1 MKNKAMCTCVFCL
14 DAEILGRRRPQQ
26 VNNPSPRLQ
35 RSLPNR
41 NPSHQGFTTK
51 SSVDF
56 CTASIAPILA
66 ETMESLLEGLEENRL
81 DALYLFIT
89 DVLRDAAAFRR
100 FFDNLITVLPTC
112 YSVHRIEVGHE
123 FLKQIGDLDQRR
135 VFQIMTEIESL
146 RTLIVSDGY
155 VQRKDHG
162 SVCTRAFLT
171 ELPRARSLVNLD
183 IHRMELAN
191 TAQVELLAE
200 ACSSLNESLEEVR
213 LTGLFV
219 NHEDHP
225 KYCLDPVVETILE
238 MPHIRSLTLSL
249 YPDAHDEKQRVVSP
263 GLFTELCQLT
273 TLQDLT
279 LRSFNLDDQA
289 CFKMAEALEIASFLT
304 TLDLRQ
310 NKCIRRP
317 GLSCMLNAMDQNFSS
332 WCTVMVDDPQFQGR
346 FMVLIELNQAD
357 RGDVV
362 RNFSSEKFI
371 DFVETLNEPPAR
383 GRAPLPPS
391 ALWYFLQL
399 HDTCRDPLANYLLW
413 KERHN
418 KEKDSRLQR
427 KRKLEQTDD
436 ELVNIAPQTELTV
449 HE

>member
-1 MKNKAMCTCVFCL
+1 
-14 DAEILGRRRPQQ
+14 
-26 VNNPSPRLQ
+26 
-35 RSLPNR
+35 
-41 NPSHQGFTTK
+41 
-51 SSVDF
+51 
-56 CTASIAPILA
+56 
-66 ETMESLLEGLEENRL
+66 MESLLEGLEENRL

-123 FLKQIGDLDQRR
+123 FLKQIGEVDQRR
-135 VFQIMTEIESL
+135 VFQIMTDIDSL

-162 SVCTRAFLT
+162 CVCTRAFLT

-183 IHRMELAN
+183 IHRIELAD
-191 TAQVELLAE
+191 TAQVKMLAD
-200 ACSSLNESLEEVR
+200 AFFSLNESLEEVR
-213 LTGLFV
+213 LTGVFV
-219 NHEDHP
+219 NHEDHA
-225 KYCLDPVVETILE
+225 KFCLDPVVETLLE

-249 YPDAHDEKQRVVSP
+249 YPEAHDEKQRVVSP
-263 GLFTELCQLT
+263 GLFKELCQLS

-279 LRSFNLDDQA
+279 LRSFNLDDDA
-289 CFKMAEALEIASFLT
+289 CYMIAEALESSSFLT

-310 NKCIRRP
+310 NKSIRRP

-332 WCTVMVDDPQFQGR
+332 WCTVMVDDSQFQGR
-346 FMVLIELNQAD
+346 FMVLIELNQTD

-362 RNFSSEKFI
+362 RNFSAEKLI
-371 DFVETLNEPPAR
+371 DFVAALNQPPTP
-383 GRAPLPPS
+383 GRDPLPPS

-399 HDTCRDPLANYLLW
+399 HDTCRDPLAHYLLW
-413 KERHN
+413 KERVN
-418 KEKDSRLQR
+418 KDKNTRMQR
-427 KRKLEQTDD
+427 KRRLEEELIHVVPQTD
-436 ELVNIAPQTELTV
+436 LMV

>member
-1 MKNKAMCTCVFCL
+1 M
-14 DAEILGRRRPQQ
+14 
-26 VNNPSPRLQ
+26 
-35 RSLPNR
+35 
-41 NPSHQGFTTK
+41 
-51 SSVDF
+51 
-56 CTASIAPILA
+56 
-66 ETMESLLEGLEENRL
+66 ETLLEGLEENRL

-100 FFDNLITVLPTC
+100 FYDNLITVLPTC

-123 FLKQIGDLDQRR
+123 FLKQIGEVDQRR

-162 SVCTRAFLT
+162 AVCTRAFLT

-183 IHRMELAN
+183 IHRMEL
-191 TAQVELLAE
+191 TDRAQIELLAD
-200 ACSSLNESLEEVR
+200 AFSSMNESLEEVR

-225 KYCLDPVVETILE
+225 KYCLDPVVETLLE

-249 YPDAHDEKQRVVSP
+249 YPDAHDPKQRVVSP
-263 GLFTELCQLT
+263 GLFKELCQLS
-273 TLQDLT
+273 TLQELT
-279 LRSFNLDDQA
+279 LRSFNLDDSA
-289 CFKMAEALEIASFLT
+289 CYKIAECLASTSFLT

-310 NKCIRRP
+310 NKSIQRP
-317 GLSCMLNAMDQNFSS
+317 GLSCMLNAMDQNFAS
-332 WCTVMVDDPQFQGR
+332 WCTIMVDDAQFQGR

-362 RNFSSEKFI
+362 RNFSAEKFI
-371 DFVETLNEPPAR
+371 DFVTSLNTPPTP
-383 GRAPLPPS
+383 GRDPLPPS

-418 KEKDSRLQR
+418 KDRNARMQR
-427 KRKLEQTDD
+427 KRKIEEQMISIMPSTD
-436 ELVNIAPQTELTV
+436 LMV

>member
-1 MKNKAMCTCVFCL
+1 
-14 DAEILGRRRPQQ
+14 
-26 VNNPSPRLQ
+26 
-35 RSLPNR
+35 
-41 NPSHQGFTTK
+41 
-51 SSVDF
+51 
-56 CTASIAPILA
+56 
-66 ETMESLLEGLEENRL
+66 MESLLEGLEENRL

-89 DVLRDAAAFRR
+89 DVLRDETAFRR
-100 FFDNLITVLPTC
+100 FYDNLIAVLPNC

-123 FLKQIGDLDQRR
+123 FLKQIGEADQKR
-135 VFQIMTEIESL
+135 VFRIVTEIESL

-183 IHRMELAN
+183 IHRMELATRN
-191 TAQVELLAE
+191 HVELLAQ
-200 ACSSLNESLEEVR
+200 ACSSLHESLEEVR

-225 KYCLDPVVETILE
+225 KYCLDPVVERILE

-249 YPDAHDEKQRVVSP
+249 YPGAHDEKQRVVSP
-263 GLFTELCQLT
+263 ILLKDLCQLS

-279 LRSFNLDDQA
+279 LRSFNLDDEA
-289 CFKMAEALEIASFLT
+289 CYKIAEALEVTSFLT

-310 NKCIRRP
+310 NKSIQRP
-317 GLSCMLNAMDQNFSS
+317 GLACMLNSMEQNFSS
-332 WCTVMVDDPQFQGR
+332 WCTIMVDDPQFQGR
-346 FMVLIELNQAD
+346 FMVVIELNQAD

-362 RNFSSEKFI
+362 RNFSAEKLF
-371 DFVETLNEPPAR
+371 DFLETLSEPPTPG
-383 GRAPLPPS
+383 GRPLPPS

-399 HDTCRDPLANYLLW
+399 HDTCRDPLAQYLLW

-418 KEKDSRLQR
+418 KQKNARMAR
-427 KRKLEQTDD
+427 KRKLEEDLVRASSETD
-436 ELVNIAPQTELTV
+436 IGA
-449 HE
+449 HS